1 VNLPIWLDPTPAV
14 RAFVGSFAN
23 APVREPFAHLRNKMM
38 NVTLTWKQRMREAA
52 FKRQE
57 TARQNALKGGAKNH
71 AKALEDAMARGE
83 TMEERLR
90 RQKNESQIRRRE
102 REGAGRRVISA
113 AGNSK
118 RFAPLA

>member
-1 VNLPIWLDPTPAV
+1 
-14 RAFVGSFAN
+14 
-23 APVREPFAHLRNKMM
+23 
-38 NVTLTWKQRMREAA
+38 
-52 FKRQE
+52 
-57 TARQNALKGGAKNH
+57 
-71 AKALEDAMARGE
+71 MARGE
-83 TMEERLR
+83 TMEERRR